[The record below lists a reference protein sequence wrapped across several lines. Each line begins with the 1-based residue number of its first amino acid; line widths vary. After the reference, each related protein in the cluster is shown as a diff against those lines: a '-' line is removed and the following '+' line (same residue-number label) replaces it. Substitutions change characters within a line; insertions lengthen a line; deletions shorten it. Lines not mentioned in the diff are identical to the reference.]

1 MLFAHSSHQLGPQVF
16 GEVYSY
22 LKSRAADA
30 YAMDYDARMRDDLQ
44 RLMGASKLRFWPLV
58 DQLIFCEECGPG
70 GGGDLDDK
78 W

>member
-1 MLFAHSSHQLGPQVF
+1 
-16 GEVYSY
+16 
-22 LKSRAADA
+22 
-30 YAMDYDARMRDDLQ
+30 MDYDARMRDDLQ